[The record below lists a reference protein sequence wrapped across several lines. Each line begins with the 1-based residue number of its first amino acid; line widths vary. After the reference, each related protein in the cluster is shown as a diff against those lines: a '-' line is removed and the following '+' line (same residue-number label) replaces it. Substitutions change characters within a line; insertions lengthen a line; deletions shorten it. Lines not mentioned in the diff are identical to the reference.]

1 MDRTHAISRRELCVG
16 LPALAGILGS
26 IATASAQTKP
36 PGTLSPEALPDVS
49 RAFAFDQLPVHR
61 SANGGASRPVLSGRL
76 PTGEVIEVHETTLP
90 PGAMPH
96 PPHKHRHSELMMIR
110 EGTVEFEMDERRST
124 VGPGGVL
131 YAASNTMHGLKN
143 VGSAPANYFV
153 IAIGVEQG

>member
-1 MDRTHAISRRELCVG
+1 MDGISRRELCIG

-26 IATASAQTKP
+26 LTTASGLAKP
-36 PGTLSPEALPDVS
+36 PEGLPDVS
-49 RAFAFDQLPVHR
+49 RAFAFDELPVHT
-61 SANGGASRPVLSGRL
+61 SANGGASRAVMAGRL
-76 PTGEVIEVHETTLP
+76 PTGEIIEVHETTLP

-110 EGTVEFEMDERRST
+110 EGSVEFEMDERRSV

-143 VGSAPANYFV
+143 VGTTPANYFV
-153 IAIGVEQG
+153 IAIGD